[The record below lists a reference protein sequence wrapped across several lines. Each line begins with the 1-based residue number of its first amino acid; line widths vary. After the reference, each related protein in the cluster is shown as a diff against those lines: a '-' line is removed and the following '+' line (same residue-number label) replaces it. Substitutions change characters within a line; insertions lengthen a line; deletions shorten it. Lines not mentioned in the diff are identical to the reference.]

1 MVFSFTYGG
10 PGVQNNTMSPYK
22 TRFVSIADQGRPWWP
37 WWPWWPAEGDC
48 VHFPIGDGEALE
60 GYETRR
66 MQQRESGEMVRG
78 IETFEGCGG
87 YTVRETS
94 DSNERRG
101 FLQWERFEGLRNS
114 HGDPVPCLVI
124 RHPTP

>member
-1 MVFSFTYGG
+1 MVLNFTYGG

-22 TRFVSIADQGRPWWP
+22 TRFISIADHGR
-37 WWPWWPAEGDC
+37 PWWPAEGDC

-78 IETFEGCGG
+78 IETFEGCDR
-87 YTVRETS
+87 YT
-94 DSNERRG
+94 
-101 FLQWERFEGLRNS
+101 
-114 HGDPVPCLVI
+114 
-124 RHPTP
+124 